1 MAEGFVHRV
10 RLVIGPDGA
19 PLTPAD
25 LPKPGGRWVPSRK
38 AIVVAGVR
46 GGLLSMEE
54 ACHRYGLTVE
64 EYLSWQVAI
73 DGHGLAGLRTTRIQH
88 YRASTA

>member
-1 MAEGFVHRV
+1 MAEQSARRV
-10 RLVIGPDGA
+10 RLVIGPDGT

-25 LPKPGGRWVPSRK
+25 LPEPGGRWVPSRK
-38 AIVVAGVR
+38 AIVVAAVR

-64 EYLSWQVAI
+64 EYISWQTAV
-73 DGHGLAGLRTTRIQH
+73 DGFGLPGLRTTQVQR
-88 YRASTA
+88 YRAATA